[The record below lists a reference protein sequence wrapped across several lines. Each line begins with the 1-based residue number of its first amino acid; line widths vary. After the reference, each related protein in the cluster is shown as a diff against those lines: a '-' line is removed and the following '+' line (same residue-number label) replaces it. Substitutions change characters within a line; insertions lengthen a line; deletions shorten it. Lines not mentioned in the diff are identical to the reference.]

1 MKLLVETLDQ
11 IKEHLPINASF
22 TFDGIRPFIESVQ
35 GRYIVPYIGVV
46 FFNELYDRYKGNDS
60 KTLSDLDNEL
70 LYKVRKAIAHLAY
83 LEYIPHGNV
92 MVSDMGIHISVNEQK
107 KTAFQWQVE
116 ELKDSYRKHGFDAID
131 DFLLFLEDKR
141 EEADFALWKNGTGYT
156 LKNQYFITSAS
167 EFSKYVNINGSR
179 RVYMLLLPI
188 MQRIE
193 SQFIQAITCTPMFND
208 MKSFLVDVLNN
219 YPAEYEN
226 LNQFIKPAVAH
237 MTIVRAI
244 SELAVKMDDNG
255 LTVFNNQSSSSKT
268 LNTKQPAMAEQL
280 SILKQEHYDDAKSY
294 LSQLEDY
301 LTQNV
306 AEYPLYQS
314 SPCYRASGGVDINDD
329 DTRGVY
335 YI

>member
-1 MKLLVETLDQ
+1 MRLLVETLDQ

-22 TFDGIRPFIESVQ
+22 TFDGIRPFVESVQ
-35 GRYIVPYIGVV
+35 GRYIVPYLGIS
-46 FFNELYDRYKGNDS
+46 FFNELHDRYKQVDS
-60 KTLSDLDNEL
+60 KSLSDLDSEL

-131 DFLLFLEDKR
+131 DFLLFLEEKR

-156 LKNQYFITSAS
+156 LKNQYFITSAA
-167 EFSKYVNINGSR
+167 EFSEYVNINASR

-193 SQFIQAITCTPMFND
+193 SQFIQAVTCTPMFND
-208 MKSFLVDVLNN
+208 MKAEKLDTTKAYPEN
-219 YPAEYEN
+219 YVQLDKY
-226 LNQFIKPAVAH
+226 IKPAVAQ

-280 SILKQEHYDDAKSY
+280 SILKQEHYEDAKSY
-294 LSQLEDY
+294 LSQLDDY
-301 LTQNV
+301 LNQNV

-314 SPCYRASGGVDINDD
+314 SPCYRADGSVDINDD